1 MSEILIFAGTTE
13 GRMLAERLSAQNVKC
28 IVCVATEYGNE
39 LMPDLPGVQK
49 RVGRLSTDE
58 MIELMHGKKI
68 DITVDATHP
77 FATVVSENIRQ
88 ACGQADVEYIRL
100 KRQTASLLENDNVRI
115 FQDNEACAMALE
127 NTKGN
132 ILLTTGSKELDI
144 YCRDEYVRNRLYVRV
159 LPGEESINICSK
171 AGIARKNIIAM
182 QGPFS
187 QQLNEALIRQ
197 FDIKYLVTKE
207 SGKAGGLDEKL
218 LAAGA
223 CGIDAYLIGSPDHS
237 EGMSLEQVLFKLM
250 DIERV
255 NIQNVNIQNVNI
267 QNVNIQNVNIQPKNV
282 ELMKIEPAKISLVG
296 IGMGTNALLTLDAKS
311 AIEQADYL
319 IGAERM
325 IEPYNAR
332 IEKKAVYMPDDIA
345 EYIADKKGYIT
356 ILFSGDSGFYSG
368 CKKVCDRLKSEGY
381 ADIRVIP
388 GISSISYISSKTGIP
403 WSESEI
409 FSIHGRG
416 GSDRIMGELYDKVI
430 HNERIFLLMSG
441 LSDVHRV
448 AEELQCCPQV
458 EIVLGRNL
466 SYDDESVEVLSPQQ
480 CMSKTKE
487 GLYTA
492 IILNHAP
499 LARKVTNSHR
509 DDEFIRGKVPMT
521 KEEVRTISISKL
533 GLDENAVVWDV
544 GSGTGSIAVEIAG
557 YSPKIEVYAIEC
569 KDEAVALIK
578 ENAAKFK
585 VHNVKV
591 CQRKAPQGLEE
602 LNKPSH
608 VFIGGSGGELEEI
621 LDIVYSRNRTAKVV
635 VNAVSLETIA
645 QVTALAATL
654 PIRDFE
660 AVTLS
665 VSRSRTV
672 GKYNLMQ
679 AENPV
684 TIFSFQFC
692 EK

>member
-28 IVCVATEYGNE
+28 TVCVATEYGNE

-100 KRQTASLLENDNVRI
+100 KRQTASLFENDNVRI

-144 YCRDEYVRNRLYVRV
+144 YCRDENVRKRLYVRV

-237 EGMSLEQVLFKLM
+237 DGMSLEQVLFKLM
-250 DIERV
+250 DIER
-255 NIQNVNIQNVNI
+255 VNI

-311 AIEQADYL
+311 AIERADYL

-403 WSESEI
+403 WSASEI

-458 EIVLGRNL
+458 ELILGCNL

-499 LARKVTNSHR
+499 LARKLTNSHR

-557 YSPKIEVYAIEC
+557 YSQKIEVYAIEC

-591 CQRKAPQGLEE
+591 CQSKAPQGLEE
-602 LNKPSH
+602 LNNPSH

>member
-58 MIELMHGKKI
+58 MIELMHRKKI

-144 YCRDEYVRNRLYVRV
+144 YCRDENVRNRLYVRV

-237 EGMSLEQVLFKLM
+237 DGMSLEQVLFKLM
-250 DIERV
+250 GIE
-255 NIQNVNIQNVNI
+255 
-267 QNVNIQNVNIQPKNV
+267 NVNIQNVNIQPKNV
-282 ELMKIEPAKISLVG
+282 ELKNIEPAKISLVG

-368 CKKVCDRLKSEGY
+368 CKKVCDRLKAEGY

-388 GISSISYISSKTGIP
+388 GISSISYISSRTGIP

-585 VHNVKV
+585 VHNVKI
-591 CQRKAPQGLEE
+591 CQSKAPQGLEE

-654 PIRDFE
+654 PIHDFE

>member
-267 QNVNIQNVNIQPKNV
+267 QPKNV
-282 ELMKIEPAKISLVG
+282 ELKNIEPAKISLVG

-368 CKKVCDRLKSEGY
+368 CKKVRDRLKAEGY

-388 GISSISYISSKTGIP
+388 GISSISYISSRTGIP

-480 CMSKTKE
+480 CLSKTKE

-499 LARKVTNSHR
+499 HARKVTNSHR

-591 CQRKAPQGLEE
+591 CQSKAPQGLEE

>member
-88 ACGQADVEYIRL
+88 ACGQAGVEYIRL

-250 DIERV
+250 DIER
-255 NIQNVNIQNVNI
+255 VNI

-591 CQRKAPQGLEE
+591 CQSKAPQGLEE

>member
-1 MSEILIFAGTTE
+1 MSKILIFAGTTE
-13 GRMLAERLSAQNVKC
+13 GRMLAERLSAQNIKC

-58 MIELMHGKKI
+58 MIEFMQEKKI

-77 FATVVSENIRQ
+77 FATVVSENIRH
-88 ACGQADVEYIRL
+88 ACKQADVSYIRL
-100 KRQTASLLENDNVRI
+100 KRQTASLLEDDNVKV
-115 FQDNEACAMALE
+115 FEDNEACAKALE
-127 NTKGN
+127 NTDGN

-144 YCRDEYVRNRLYVRV
+144 YCRDENVRNRLYVRV
-159 LPGEESINICSK
+159 LPGEESISICSK

-218 LAAGA
+218 LAARA

-237 EGMSLEQVLFKLM
+237 SGMSLEQVLFKLM
-250 DIERV
+250 DIE
-255 NIQNVNIQNVNI
+255 NV
-267 QNVNIQNVNIQPKNV
+267 
-282 ELMKIEPAKISLVG
+282 KISLVG
-296 IGMGTNALLTLDAKS
+296 IGMGTNALLTLDAKA

-325 IEPYNAR
+325 IEPYTAR
-332 IEKKAVYMPDDIA
+332 IEKKAVYMPEDIA

-368 CKKVCDRLKSEGY
+368 CKKVYDRLQSEGY
-381 ADIRVIP
+381 ADMKIIP
-388 GISSISYISSKTGIP
+388 GISSISYISSRTGIP

-416 GSDRIMGELYDKVI
+416 GSSRIMGQLYDKVI

-448 AEELQCCPQV
+448 AEELRECTQV
-458 EIVLGRNL
+458 EIILGCNL
-466 SYDDESVEVLSPQQ
+466 SYDDETIEILSPQQ

-591 CQRKAPQGLEE
+591 CQGKAPQGLEE
-602 LNKPSH
+602 LKTPSH

-665 VSRSRTV
+665 VSRSRSV

>member
-144 YCRDEYVRNRLYVRV
+144 YCRDENVRNRLYVRV

-237 EGMSLEQVLFKLM
+237 DGMSLEQVLFKLM
-250 DIERV
+250 DIEKA
-255 NIQNVNIQNVNI
+255 NI
-267 QNVNIQNVNIQPKNV
+267 QNVNIQNVNIQPKNM

-296 IGMGTNALLTLDAKS
+296 IGMGTNALLTLDAKT

-499 LARKVTNSHR
+499 LARKLTNSHR
-509 DDEFIRGKVPMT
+509 DDDFIRGKVPMT

-585 VHNVKV
+585 VHNVKI
-591 CQRKAPQGLEE
+591 CQSKAPQGLEE

-621 LDIVYSRNRTAKVV
+621 IDIVYSRNRTAKVV